1 MGFVFVPFYIRYLG
15 IDGFGLVGVFA
26 VLQFWFGLLDMGM
39 SVSLNRELARFSAGA
54 SSVAFVRDLLRSME
68 AVAASGALFISLSVK
83 FGSVWIASRF
93 LNMGDLPVLVVSESI
108 SIIGFVA
115 GLRIIEGLYRSV
127 LVGLQRQVLYNAIS
141 SFMATIRG
149 AGALMVLAFVDSS
162 LKAFFYWQLVSS
174 VLTLAVLALVAY
186 RILPAAAR
194 RARFSKEALWQIKG
208 FAGGFLGFTFLNMVL
223 SQVDKV
229 LLMGLVDLGEYGY
242 YTLAA
247 TAAGA
252 LNVLIG
258 PVVQAYYPHL
268 SALYAKAELGYF
280 AVTYHRGAQL
290 VSVLFGT
297 AAIIMIL
304 MAEILLRLW
313 TQDADLAAR
322 VAPLLTVLALGNL
335 LNGLMWVPFQAQFAA
350 GQTRLLLISNLVTVS
365 VMIPLIFWCVPLY
378 GPMGAAWVWTLMNL
392 GHVLILIHF
401 IHRKILSGDK
411 WRWYIQDVILP
422 LFTCSAVTF
431 TLSRVLVFDN
441 TGIIKGLAQ
450 LALISVIAF
459 GATIFAANQARSM
472 LFISLKRQRLFKN
485 EASEGHKK

>member
-26 VLQFWFGLLDMGM
+26 ALQLWFGLLDMGM

-54 SSVAFVRDLLRSME
+54 SSAAFVRDLLRSME
-68 AVAASGALFISLSVK
+68 GVAASVALFIGLCVK
-83 FGSVWIASRF
+83 FGSGWIAYRF
-93 LNMGDLPVLVVSESI
+93 LDTGDLPVLVVSESI
-108 SIIGFVA
+108 SIIGLVA

-127 LVGLQRQVLYNAIS
+127 LVGLQRQVLYNVIS
-141 SFMATIRG
+141 SFMATLRG
-149 AGALMVLAFVDSS
+149 AGALVVLAYVDSS

-174 VLTLAVLALVAY
+174 VLTLTVLALVAY
-186 RILPAAAR
+186 RILPAVGR
-194 RARFSKEALWQIKG
+194 RARFSKEVLWQIKG

-229 LLMGLVDLGEYGY
+229 LLMRLLDLGEYGY

-258 PVVQAYYPHL
+258 PVVQTYYPHL
-268 SALYAKAELGYF
+268 SALYAKGDLGDF

-297 AAIIMIL
+297 AAIFMTL
-304 MAEILLRLW
+304 MADILLRVW

-350 GQTRLLLISNLVTVS
+350 GQTRLLMISNLLAVAVI
-365 VMIPLIFWCVPLY
+365 IPLIFWSVPRY
-378 GPMGAAWVWTLMNL
+378 GPIGAAWVWTLMNL
-392 GHVLILIHF
+392 GYVLILIHF
-401 IHRKILSGDK
+401 IHCKILIGEK

-422 LFTCSAVTF
+422 LSASSGVIF

-441 TGIIKGLAQ
+441 TGIIKGFAQ

-459 GATIFAANQARSM
+459 GAAIFTANQARSV
-472 LFISLKRQRLFKN
+472 LFIALKRRRLFRK
-485 EASEGHKK
+485 EASEEQKK